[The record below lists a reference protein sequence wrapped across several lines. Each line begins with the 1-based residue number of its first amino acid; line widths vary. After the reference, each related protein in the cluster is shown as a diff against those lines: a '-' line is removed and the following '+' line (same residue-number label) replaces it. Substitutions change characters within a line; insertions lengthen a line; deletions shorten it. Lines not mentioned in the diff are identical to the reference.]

1 MRNFLTMKGEI
12 NLKNQKVEYELR
24 RSKRARH
31 MRLAVYC
38 GGSLVVTA
46 PENLNFSK
54 IENFIL
60 KKAEWVLEKIG
71 IMAKRKKSRVFF
83 GSSQREYKKLKN
95 QALALAKIKVEKFN
109 AAYGF
114 QYNKISI
121 RNQKTRW
128 GSCSKKGNLNYNYK
142 IIHLPEDLADYI
154 IVHELCHLKEFNHSK
169 NFWDL
174 VSIAVPD
181 CRERRKKIRNI

>member
-1 MRNFLTMKGEI
+1 MKNEI
-12 NLKNQKVEYELR
+12 SLKNQKVEYELR
-24 RSKRARH
+24 RSKRSRH

-60 KKAEWVLEKIG
+60 AKAEWVLEKIG
-71 IMAKRKKSRVFF
+71 IMVKRKKSIVLA
-83 GSSQREYKKLKN
+83 GSDKREYKKLKN

-109 AAYGF
+109 
-114 QYNKISI
+114 KIYDLKYAKITI

-128 GSCSKKGNLNYNYK
+128 GSCSKKGNLNFNYK
-142 IIHLPEDLADYI
+142 IALLPEDLADYI

-174 VSIAVPD
+174 VSVAIPD
-181 CRERRKKIRNI
+181 YRQKRKKIKSL